1 MLENYRIFAYW
12 KPKTIDMAIL
22 TVYTKLLDKTLEGAR
37 IIDMGSTKSCECFVL
52 PREKVAEIA
61 KKQPHLQQY
70 GFYILLGHDKNMQQ
84 MAYVG
89 QTNDF
94 TNRVNDHKQKKD
106 FWDIALVFV
115 SKSNEI
121 YPSEAL
127 YLEYLGWKAAT
138 EAGNYIIDNS
148 KDINKPPLSEDKQN
162 EMELFFEDIQFLTR
176 FYGCKVFDRPEKVH
190 EINYIEFTMKLPK
203 NGIKATLNYFK
214 ESQRYVILAG
224 STIMPQTTS
233 GCSKGMQEFRKQI
246 IENKKLCSKNGD
258 ICMLLQDIE
267 IPESSCSPT
276 GAASFCAGTSRN
288 GTDDWTDKDG
298 KKYPSEWWK

>member
-1 MLENYRIFAYW
+1 
-12 KPKTIDMAIL
+12 MAIL

-70 GFYILLGHDKNMQQ
+70 GFYILLGRDKKMRNV
-84 MAYVG
+84 AYVG

-94 TNRVNDHKQKKD
+94 KTRANDHKQKKE
-106 FWDIALVFV
+106 FWDTALVFV

-138 EAGNYIIDNS
+138 EAGNYIIDNT
-148 KDINKPPLSEDKQN
+148 KDINEPPLSEDKQN

-176 FYGCKVFDRPEKVH
+176 FYGCKVFDKPENQPAP
-190 EINYIEFTMKLPK
+190 ENYIEFKMEQPQK
-203 NGIKATLNYFK
+203 GVKATLHFWK
-214 ESQRYVILAG
+214 ESQRYVIMSG
-224 STIMPQTTS
+224 SIIADETTD
-233 GCSKGMQEFRKQI
+233 GCSKGMQEFRDGVKS
-246 IENKKLCSKNGD
+246 NKKLAVKRGSLYE
-258 ICMLLQDIE
+258 LLQDIE
-267 IPESSCSPT
+267 IPESSQSPS
-276 GAASFCAGTSRN
+276 GASSFCTGTSRN
-288 GTDDWTDKDG
+288 GTNDWIDKDG
-298 KKYPSEWWK
+298 KKYPKEWWVE

>member
-1 MLENYRIFAYW
+1 
-12 KPKTIDMAIL
+12 MAIL

-61 KKQPHLQQY
+61 KKQPHLQRY
-70 GFYILLGHDKNMQQ
+70 GFYILLGRDKSMRQV
-84 MAYVG
+84 AYVG

-106 FWDIALVFV
+106 FWDTALVFV
-115 SKSNEI
+115 SKSDEI

-138 EAGNYIIDNS
+138 EAGNFIIDNT

-176 FYGCKVFDRPEKVH
+176 FYGCKVFDKPEKVP
-190 EINYIEFTMKLPK
+190 ELELSIDFKMYLPK
-203 NGIKATLNYFK
+203 YGMLAFMKFYR
-214 ESQRYVILAG
+214 ESKRYVIVAG
-224 STIMPQTTS
+224 STIVGETFQSCP
-233 GCSKGMQEFRKQI
+233 KGIAEFRKQVMA
-246 IENKKLCSKNGD
+246 NKKLAQKDGD
-258 ICMLLQDIE
+258 LYITLQDIE
-267 IPESSCSPT
+267 IPETSSSPS
-276 GAASFCAGTSRN
+276 GAASFCAGTSYQ
-288 GTDDWTDKDG
+288 GTEAWVDEEQ
-298 KKYPSEWWK
+298 KKYPSGWWKE

>member
-1 MLENYRIFAYW
+1 
-12 KPKTIDMAIL
+12 MAIL

-61 KKQPHLQQY
+61 KKQPHLQRY
-70 GFYILLGHDKNMQQ
+70 GFYILLGRDKSMRQV
-84 MAYVG
+84 AYVG

-106 FWDIALVFV
+106 FWDTALVFV
-115 SKSNEI
+115 SKSDEI

-138 EAGNYIIDNS
+138 EAGNFIIDNT

-176 FYGCKVFDRPEKVH
+176 FYGCKVFDKPEKAPAL
-190 EINYIEFTMKLPK
+190 ELSIDFKMYLPK
-203 NGIKATLNYFK
+203 YGMLAFMKFYR
-214 ESQRYVILAG
+214 ESKRYVIVAG
-224 STIMPQTTS
+224 STIVGETFQSCP
-233 GCSKGMQEFRKQI
+233 KGIAEFRKQVMA
-246 IENKKLCSKNGD
+246 NKKLAQKDGD
-258 ICMLLQDIE
+258 LYITLQDIE
-267 IPESSCSPT
+267 IPETSSSPS
-276 GAASFCAGTSRN
+276 GAASFCAGTSYQ
-288 GTDDWTDKDG
+288 GTEAWVDEEQ
-298 KKYPSEWWK
+298 KKYPSGWWKE